1 MNAAINVS
9 VAVTTSH
16 AIAASAPVVS
26 SRTMIP
32 PRVPFWPPKMFTRGQ
47 GISKAGWSL

>member
-26 SRTMIP
+26 SRTMTP
-32 PRVPFWPPKMFTRGQ
+32 PRVPFWPQRCSPAHK
-47 GISKAGWSL
+47 ISQKAGWSL